1 LLPLFASFMILKG
14 IFSRRAG
21 MFRSLALL
29 LVASII
35 AVGSQLA
42 AAEPLVVQL
51 WPGAVPGEQGG
62 VGEETITG
70 NRGSRQ
76 VTNVSRP
83 ALSVFQTAKEQNT
96 GAAVII
102 APGGGYRFL
111 SWDHEGE
118 DVATWLNKIGVTAI
132 VLKYRVPQRSEHPKY
147 PLQDA
152 QRAISLVR
160 SKAKEWDLDEK
171 KIGLLGFSAG
181 GHLTGVAAT
190 SFDKR
195 AYEPIDEADKSTC
208 RPDFAVMIYAG
219 GILQRGSGELISDI
233 RVTKDTPPTFLAHCS
248 DDRGSAEQSA
258 QMYIALK
265 RAGVPA
271 ELHIYATGGHGFG
284 MRQSKNPVSQ
294 WPTRCEEWMRSQG
307 ILAAAKSINP

>member
-1 LLPLFASFMILKG
+1 MRRNFAAVALILLTA
-14 IFSRRAG
+14 
-21 MFRSLALL
+21 LALSR
-29 LVASII
+29 VT
-35 AVGSQLA
+35 

-51 WPGAVPGEQGG
+51 WPGNVPGEQGG
-62 VGEETITG
+62 AAEETITG

-83 ALSVFQTAKEQNT
+83 TLSVFRPSKEQNS

-118 DVATWLNKIGVTAI
+118 DVATWLNKIGITGI
-132 VLKYRVPQRSEHPKY
+132 VLKYRVPQRSEHPRY

-160 SKAKEWDLDEK
+160 INVKEWDLDEK

-190 SFDKR
+190 KFDQR
-195 AYEPIDEADKSTC
+195 AYEPVDEADKLSC

-219 GILQRGSGELISDI
+219 GILQRASGELISDI
-233 RVTKDTPPTFLAHCS
+233 RVTKDAPPTFLAHCS

-258 QMYIALK
+258 LMYLALK
-265 RAGVPA
+265 RAGVSA

-307 ILAAAKSINP
+307 ILAAANK

>member
-1 LLPLFASFMILKG
+1 MSRTFTLAFFLLTSPG
-14 IFSRRAG
+14 FSLSG
-21 MFRSLALL
+21 
-29 LVASII
+29 
-35 AVGSQLA
+35 
-42 AAEPLVVQL
+42 AEPIVVQL
-51 WPGAVPGEQGG
+51 WPGSAPDETNST
-62 VGEETITG
+62 GEETITG
-70 NRGSRQ
+70 KAGSRK

-83 ALSVFQTAKEQNT
+83 TLSVFRPAKEQNT
-96 GAAVII
+96 GVAVIV

-118 DVATWLNKIGVTAI
+118 DVAKWLNGIGITGI
-132 VLKYRVPQRSEHPKY
+132 VLKYRVPQRSDHPKY

-152 QRAISLVR
+152 QRAVSLAR
-160 SKAKEWDLDEK
+160 SKAKEWELDEK

-190 SFDKR
+190 NFNRR
-195 AYEPIDEADKSTC
+195 AYEAIDEADNTSC
-208 RPDFAVMIYAG
+208 RPDFAVMVYAG

-233 RVTKDTPPTFLAHCS
+233 QVTKDTPPTFLVHCS

-258 QMYIALK
+258 QMYVALK

-271 ELHIYATGGHGFG
+271 ELHIYAGGGHGFG

-294 WPTRCEEWMRSQG
+294 WPTRCEEWMRAQG
-307 ILAAAKSINP
+307 ILAAADTK

>member
-1 LLPLFASFMILKG
+1 MRHFIALSMFLSLPCLGLPVS
-14 IFSRRAG
+14 
-21 MFRSLALL
+21 
-29 LVASII
+29 
-35 AVGSQLA
+35 
-42 AAEPLVVQL
+42 AAEPLMVDL
-51 WPGAVPGEQGG
+51 WPGNVPGETAGI
-62 VGEETITG
+62 GEETTTG

-76 VTNVSRP
+76 VTNVTKP
-83 ALSVFQTAKEQNT
+83 TLSVFRPAKQQNT

-118 DVATWLNKIGVTAI
+118 DVATWLNKIGVTGI
-132 VLKYRVPQRSEHPKY
+132 VLKYRVPQRSEHPKH
-147 PLQDA
+147 PLADA
-152 QRAISLVR
+152 QRAVSLVR
-160 SKAKEWDLDEK
+160 SKAKDWDLDEK

-190 SFDKR
+190 SFERR
-195 AYEPIDEADKSTC
+195 AYEPIDKTDTTSC
-208 RPDFAVMIYAG
+208 RPDFAVMVYPG
-219 GILQRGSGELISDI
+219 GILQRGSGELITDI
-233 RVTKDTPPTFLAHCS
+233 RVTKDAPPTFLAHCS

-258 QMYIALK
+258 LMYLALK

-284 MRQSKNPVSQ
+284 MRQSKNPASQ

-307 ILAAAKSINP
+307 ILAAAPFNP